1 MMVLLKI
8 RMEKTTI
15 EASYQEIMDKIDTL
29 MAKESGNPSKEEL
42 AEIHAPASTAQEHE
56 QEK

>member
-1 MMVLLKI
+1 
-8 RMEKTTI
+8 MEKTTI